1 VSLVTLRD
9 IHLAFGGPPI
19 LDGATLQIEEGD
31 RLCLLGRNG
40 TGKSTLLK
48 LLAGELPPDG
58 GEIMR
63 RQGLRISLVSQ
74 ESPPDLSGPVFDVV
88 AGGMGEAAELLAEY
102 HHVGIRL
109 AAEGGDDLLKRLE
122 EIHKILEETGGW
134 RLHQEVERILGRLSL
149 DPDADFSTLSGGTRR
164 RALLAR
170 ALVAAPDI
178 LLLDEPTNH
187 LDIETIV
194 WLEEF
199 LLREVKTILFVTHD
213 RAFAR
218 RMANRVA
225 ELDRGTLFAFSC
237 GYDSFVERREA
248 LLEAETVR
256 RAQFD
261 RKLSQEEAWIRQG
274 IKARRTRNEG
284 RVRALKKMREERRQR
299 REQVGTVRM
308 QLQEAERSGS
318 LVAEAEGV
326 CFAYD
331 ETPVIRDFSTM
342 IMRGDRVGIIGP
354 NGSGKS
360 TLLRLL
366 LGELQPQSGEIRLGS
381 RREVLYFDQMREQL
395 DPDRTV
401 QENVGEGNDTL
412 IINGRQ
418 RHVIGYLQDFLFPPE
433 RARSPVRILSGGE
446 RNRLLLAKLFTK
458 PSNVLVMDEPTNDLD
473 AETLDLLEDLL
484 LEYSGTLLLV
494 SHDRDFLNNVVTST
508 LAIGKDGRV
517 SEYVGGYDDW
527 LRQTAAEAPV
537 AVAAPGPAERKKER
551 PVAEKPRKLTFK
563 ELRELEALPDRIG
576 ALEQE
581 IESLHASLA
590 DPDFYRTAGGE
601 VARLTSRLGELEREL
616 EELYRRWEEL
626 EQIDGTAQKNI

>member
-1 VSLVTLRD
+1 VSLVALRD
-9 IHLAFGGPPI
+9 IRLAFGGPPVI
-19 LDGATLQIEEGD
+19 DGAALQIEEGD
-31 RLCLLGRNG
+31 RICLLGRNG

-48 LLAGELPPDG
+48 LLSGDLAPDG
-58 GEIMR
+58 GEITR

-74 ESPPDLSGPVFDVV
+74 ESPPDLTGSVFDVV
-88 AGGMGEAAELLAEY
+88 AEGMGDAAELLAEY

-109 AAEGGDDLLKRLE
+109 ASGGGGDLLKRLE
-122 EIHKILEETGGW
+122 EIHKTLEETGGW
-134 RLHQEVERILGRLSL
+134 HMHQEVERILNRLSL
-149 DPDADFSTLSGGTRR
+149 DPDAEFSTLSGGTKR
-164 RALLAR
+164 RALMAR
-170 ALVAAPDI
+170 ALVATPDI

-187 LDIETIV
+187 LDIDTIV

-199 LLREVKTILFVTHD
+199 LLREVKTFLFVTHD
-213 RAFAR
+213 RTFAR

-225 ELDRGTLFAFSC
+225 ELDRGALYAFSC
-237 GYDSFVERREA
+237 GYDSFVERREE
-248 LLEAETVR
+248 LLEAEMSR

-261 RKLSQEEAWIRQG
+261 KKLAQEEAWIRQG

-284 RVRALKKMREERRQR
+284 RVRALKKMREERSQR
-299 REQVGTVRM
+299 RERVGGAKM
-308 QLQEAERSGS
+308 QLQEAERSGR
-318 LVAEAEGV
+318 LVAEAESV
-326 CFAYD
+326 SFAYD
-331 ETPVIRDFSTM
+331 NKPVISDFSTM
-342 IMRGDRVGIIGP
+342 ILRGDRIGIIGP

-412 IINGRQ
+412 IINGRP
-418 RHVIGYLQDFLFPPE
+418 RHVIGYLQDFLFSPE

-458 PSNVLVMDEPTNDLD
+458 TSNVLVMDEPTNDLD

-508 LAIGKDGRV
+508 LSIDKNGSVR
-517 SEYVGGYDDW
+517 EYVGGYDDW
-527 LRQTAAEAPV
+527 LRQSAAEMAAAEQPPPPAP
-537 AVAAPGPAERKKER
+537 KEKFR
-551 PVAEKPRKLTFK
+551 PQAEKPRKLSFK
-563 ELRELEALPDRIG
+563 EQRELEALPDNIAG
-576 ALEQE
+576 LEKE
-581 IESLHASLA
+581 VADIHAKLA
-590 DPDFYRTAGGE
+590 DPEYYRTAGAE
-601 VARLTSRLGELEREL
+601 VAQITERLKELENEL
-616 EELYRRWEEL
+616 EAAYLRWEEL
-626 EQIDGTAQKNI
+626 EEVGGNGA

>member
-1 VSLVTLRD
+1 VSLVALRD
-9 IHLAFGGPPI
+9 IRIAFGGPPV

-31 RLCLLGRNG
+31 RICLLGRNG

-48 LLAGELPPDG
+48 LLAGELTPDG

-74 ESPPDLSGPVFDVV
+74 ESPTDLTGPVFDVV
-88 AGGMGEAAELLAEY
+88 AGGMGDAAKLLAEY

-109 AAEGGDDLLKRLE
+109 ASAGGDDLLKRLE
-122 EIHKILEETGGW
+122 EIHKTLEETGGW
-134 RLHQEVERILGRLSL
+134 HMHQEVERVLGRLSL
-149 DPDADFSTLSGGTRR
+149 DPDAEFSTLSGGTKR

-187 LDIETIV
+187 LDIDTIV
-194 WLEEF
+194 WLEDF
-199 LLREVKTILFVTHD
+199 LLREVQTFLFVTHD
-213 RAFAR
+213 RTFAR

-225 ELDRGTLFAFSC
+225 ELDRGTLYAFSC
-237 GYDSFVERREA
+237 GYDSFVERREE
-248 LLEAETVR
+248 LLEAEISR

-261 RKLSQEEAWIRQG
+261 KKLAQEEAWLRQG

-299 REQVGTVRM
+299 RERVGAARM
-308 QLQEAERSGS
+308 QLQEAERSGR
-318 LVAEAEGV
+318 LVAEAENV
-326 CFAYD
+326 SFAYNG
-331 ETPVIRDFSTM
+331 TPVIRDFST
-342 IMRGDRVGIIGP
+342 IILRGDRVGIIGP

-395 DPDRTV
+395 DPYRTV

-412 IINGRQ
+412 IINGRP
-418 RHVIGYLQDFLFPPE
+418 RHVIGYLQDFLFSPE

-484 LEYSGTLLLV
+484 LEHSGTLLLV

-508 LAIGKDGRV
+508 LSIDKDGSVR
-517 SEYVGGYDDW
+517 EYVGGYDDW
-527 LRQTAAEAPV
+527 LRQSAAEMAASEPAPF
-537 AVAAPGPAERKKER
+537 PGPK
-551 PVAEKPRKLTFK
+551 
-563 ELRELEALPDRIG
+563 RENEA
-576 ALEQE
+576 
-581 IESLHASLA
+581 A
-590 DPDFYRTAGGE
+590 DG
-601 VARLTSRLGELEREL
+601 
-616 EELYRRWEEL
+616 
-626 EQIDGTAQKNI
+626 

>member
-1 VSLVTLRD
+1 MSLIALRD
-9 IHLAFGGPPI
+9 IRIAFGGPPV

-31 RLCLLGRNG
+31 RICLLGRNG

-48 LLAGELPPDG
+48 LLSGELTPDG

-74 ESPPDLSGPVFDVV
+74 ESPPDLAGSVFDVV
-88 AGGMGEAAELLAEY
+88 AAGMGDAAKLLAEY

-109 AAEGGDDLLKRLE
+109 SSAGDDNLLKRLE
-122 EIHKILEETGGW
+122 EIHKTLEETGGW
-134 RLHQEVERILGRLSL
+134 HMHQEVERVLGRLSL
-149 DPDADFSTLSGGTRR
+149 DPDAEFSNLSGGTKRR
-164 RALLAR
+164 VLLAR
-170 ALVAAPDI
+170 ALVAVPDI

-187 LDIETIV
+187 LDIDTIV

-199 LLREVKTILFVTHD
+199 LLREVKTFLFVTHD
-213 RAFAR
+213 RTFAR

-248 LLEAETVR
+248 LLEAEISGT
-256 RAQFD
+256 AQFD
-261 RKLSQEEAWIRQG
+261 KKLAQEEAWIRQG

-284 RVRALKKMREERRQR
+284 RVRALKKMREERRRR
-299 REQVGTVRM
+299 RERIGTARI
-308 QLQEAERSGS
+308 QLQEAERSGK
-318 LVAEAEGV
+318 LVAEAENV
-326 CFAYD
+326 SFAYD
-331 ETPVIRDFSTM
+331 GAPVIRDFST
-342 IMRGDRVGIIGP
+342 IILRGDRVGIIGP

-366 LGELQPQSGEIRLGS
+366 LGDLQPQEGTIHLGT
-381 RREVLYFDQMREQL
+381 RREVLYFDQMRDQL

-412 IINGRQ
+412 IINGRP
-418 RHVIGYLQDFLFPPE
+418 RHVIGYLQDFLFSPE

-446 RNRLLLAKLFTK
+446 RNRLLLAKLFTR

-508 LAIGKDGRV
+508 LSIDKDGSVR
-517 SEYVGGYDDW
+517 EYVGGYDDW
-527 LRQTAAEAPV
+527 LRQSTAEMAASEPPPSPAP
-537 AVAAPGPAERKKER
+537 KER
-551 PVAEKPRKLTFK
+551 TRPQTDKPRKLSFK
-563 ELRELEALPDRIG
+563 EERELEALPETISC
-576 ALEQE
+576 LEKEVADIHGQ
-581 IESLHASLA
+581 LA
-590 DPDFYRTAGGE
+590 DPEYYRTAGAE
-601 VARLTSRLGELEREL
+601 VAQLTERLKELENEL
-616 EELYRRWEEL
+616 EAAYLRWEEL
-626 EQIDGTAQKNI
+626 EEVGGNGA

>member
-1 VSLVTLRD
+1 VSLVALRD
-9 IHLAFGGPPI
+9 IRIAFGGPPV

-31 RLCLLGRNG
+31 RICLLGRNG

-48 LLAGELPPDG
+48 LLAGELTPDG

-74 ESPPDLSGPVFDVV
+74 ESPTDLTGPVFDVV
-88 AGGMGEAAELLAEY
+88 AGGMGDAAKLLAEY

-109 AAEGGDDLLKRLE
+109 ASAGGDDLLKRLE
-122 EIHKILEETGGW
+122 EIHKTLEETGGW
-134 RLHQEVERILGRLSL
+134 HMHQEVERVLGRLSL
-149 DPDADFSTLSGGTRR
+149 DPDAEFSTLSGGTKR

-187 LDIETIV
+187 LDIDTIV
-194 WLEEF
+194 WLEDF
-199 LLREVKTILFVTHD
+199 LLREVQTFLFVTHD
-213 RAFAR
+213 RTFAR

-225 ELDRGTLFAFSC
+225 ELDRGTLYAFSC
-237 GYDSFVERREA
+237 GYDSFVERREE
-248 LLEAETVR
+248 LLEAEISR

-261 RKLSQEEAWIRQG
+261 KKLAQEEAWLRQG

-299 REQVGTVRM
+299 RERVGAARM
-308 QLQEAERSGS
+308 QLQEAERSGR
-318 LVAEAEGV
+318 LVAEAENV
-326 CFAYD
+326 SFAYNG
-331 ETPVIRDFSTM
+331 TPVIRDFST
-342 IMRGDRVGIIGP
+342 IILRGDRVGIIGP

-395 DPDRTV
+395 DPYRTV

-412 IINGRQ
+412 IINGRP
-418 RHVIGYLQDFLFPPE
+418 RHVIGYLQDFLFSPE

-484 LEYSGTLLLV
+484 LEHSGTLLLV

-508 LAIGKDGRV
+508 LSIDKDGSVR
-517 SEYVGGYDDW
+517 EYVGGYDDW
-527 LRQTAAEAPV
+527 LRQSAAEMAASEPPPSPAP
-537 AVAAPGPAERKKER
+537 KEKTR
-551 PVAEKPRKLTFK
+551 PQTDKPRKLSFK
-563 ELRELEALPDRIG
+563 EQRELEALPETI
-576 ALEQE
+576 ACLEKEVEDIHGQ
-581 IESLHASLA
+581 LA
-590 DPDFYRTAGGE
+590 DPEYYRTAGAE
-601 VARLTSRLGELEREL
+601 VAQITERLKELENEL
-616 EELYRRWEEL
+616 EAAYLRWEEL
-626 EQIDGTAQKNI
+626 EEVGGNGT

>member
-1 VSLVTLRD
+1 LSLIALRD
-9 IHLAFGGPPI
+9 IRIAFGGPPV

-31 RLCLLGRNG
+31 RICLLGRNG

-48 LLAGELPPDG
+48 LLSGELTPDG

-74 ESPPDLSGPVFDVV
+74 ESPPDLAGSVFDVV
-88 AGGMGEAAELLAEY
+88 AAGMGDAAKLLAEY

-109 AAEGGDDLLKRLE
+109 SSAGDDNLLKRLE
-122 EIHKILEETGGW
+122 EIHKTLEETGGW
-134 RLHQEVERILGRLSL
+134 HMHQEVERVLGRLSL
-149 DPDADFSTLSGGTRR
+149 DPDAEFSNLSGGTKRR
-164 RALLAR
+164 VLLAR
-170 ALVAAPDI
+170 ALVAVPDI

-187 LDIETIV
+187 LDIDTIV

-199 LLREVKTILFVTHD
+199 LLREVKTFLFVTHD
-213 RAFAR
+213 RTFAR

-248 LLEAETVR
+248 LLEAEISGT
-256 RAQFD
+256 AQFD
-261 RKLSQEEAWIRQG
+261 KKLAQEEAWIRQG

-284 RVRALKKMREERRQR
+284 RVRALKKMREERRRR
-299 REQVGTVRM
+299 RERIGTARI
-308 QLQEAERSGS
+308 QLQEAERSGK
-318 LVAEAEGV
+318 LVAEAENV
-326 CFAYD
+326 SFAYD
-331 ETPVIRDFSTM
+331 GAPVIRDFST
-342 IMRGDRVGIIGP
+342 IILRGDRVGIIGP

-366 LGELQPQSGEIRLGS
+366 LGDLQPQEGTIHLGT
-381 RREVLYFDQMREQL
+381 RREVLYFDQMRDQL

-412 IINGRQ
+412 IINGRP
-418 RHVIGYLQDFLFPPE
+418 RHVIGYLQDFLFSPE

-446 RNRLLLAKLFTK
+446 RNRLLLAKLFTR

-508 LAIGKDGRV
+508 LSIDKDGSVR
-517 SEYVGGYDDW
+517 EYVGGYDDW
-527 LRQTAAEAPV
+527 LRQSTAEMAASEPPPSPAP
-537 AVAAPGPAERKKER
+537 KER
-551 PVAEKPRKLTFK
+551 TRPQTDKPRKLSFK
-563 ELRELEALPDRIG
+563 EERELEALPETISC
-576 ALEQE
+576 LEKEVADIHGQ
-581 IESLHASLA
+581 LA
-590 DPDFYRTAGGE
+590 DPEYYRTAGAE
-601 VARLTSRLGELEREL
+601 VAQLTERLKELENEL
-616 EELYRRWEEL
+616 EAAYLRWEEL
-626 EQIDGTAQKNI
+626 EEVGGNGA